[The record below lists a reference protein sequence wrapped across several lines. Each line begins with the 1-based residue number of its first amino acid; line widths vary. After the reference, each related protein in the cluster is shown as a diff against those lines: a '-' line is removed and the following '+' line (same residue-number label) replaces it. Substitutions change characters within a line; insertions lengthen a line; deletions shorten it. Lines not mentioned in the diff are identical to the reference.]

1 MKKIVLVI
9 AMVLVAI
16 ACIDSYKSNACI
28 GLDDHVGET
37 YEVTGIVTKV
47 EKDLV
52 IFDADMPDGS
62 IQVWAAHGNGFE
74 QGQLVKM
81 TASDSGTPDQYSDDT
96 IVTVAIIKSL

>member
-1 MKKIVLVI
+1 MKKIVLII

-37 YEVTGIVTKV
+37 YEATGIVTHV

-52 IFDADMPDGS
+52 AFKVDMPDGS
-62 IQVWAAHGNGFE
+62 IQSWAAHGSGFE
-74 QGQLVKM
+74 QGQLIKM
-81 TASDSGTPDQYSDDT
+81 VAADSDTPNVYGDDT
-96 IVTVAIIKSL
+96 IVSVSVIQ